1 MPTGTAPVD
10 GPACLTPEQ
19 AVQWA
24 TTMLRPGVALVIGI
38 SIPTGSAAATEIAV
52 LDTDGR
58 VRAHDWLGEGSSRAL
73 HTMVQAV
80 GSRHLLAYNAA
91 NVRDWVVVDAL
102 RAGVR
107 VGPLADPRRWGC
119 IMRARSMALGTPDR
133 LYPLG
138 TTRGAVAAAGQALTL
153 VQDIAQRR
161 AIGGSA
167 GTDVGRAA
175 PG

>member
-1 MPTGTAPVD
+1 
-10 GPACLTPEQ
+10 
-19 AVQWA
+19 
-24 TTMLRPGVALVIGI
+24 
-38 SIPTGSAAATEIAV
+38 
-52 LDTDGR
+52 
-58 VRAHDWLGEGSSRAL
+58 
-73 HTMVQAV
+73 
-80 GSRHLLAYNAA
+80 
-91 NVRDWVVVDAL
+91 
-102 RAGVR
+102 
-107 VGPLADPRRWGC
+107 
-119 IMRARSMALGTPDR
+119 MRARSMALGTPDR

>member
-91 NVRDWVVVDAL
+91 NVRDWVVVDAQ

-119 IMRARSMALGTPDR
+119 IMRARSRVERRRWQRLDAGHRALGDAQAAREVLDAIAHGR
-133 LYPLG
+133 LLA
-138 TTRGAVAAAGQALTL
+138 TVA
-153 VQDIAQRR
+153 
-161 AIGGSA
+161 
-167 GTDVGRAA
+167 
-175 PG
+175 